1 MGGLGGRLVRGTFP
15 SIMTLFYRSG
25 AVILSERAGRARA
38 KDLRERA
45 RGTRASEG
53 SYRGA
58 FPTRPFEVEW
68 SVMATNPR
76 EALIRVVSAARD
88 QAKTILAT
96 LEQHG
101 HPQTSE
107 SNGVYFG
114 LVTILKQ
121 LRTIDPAPPV
131 AGLASELE
139 QLAGLCVGKLA
150 PLEAQ
155 LREAARVARGA
166 S

>member
-1 MGGLGGRLVRGTFP
+1 MEGMG
-15 SIMTLFYRSG
+15 
-25 AVILSERAGRARA
+25 
-38 KDLRERA
+38 
-45 RGTRASEG
+45 
-53 SYRGA
+53 
-58 FPTRPFEVEW
+58 
-68 SVMATNPR
+68 TNPR
-76 EALIRVVSAARD
+76 EELLRVVTAARD

-96 LEQHG
+96 LEQQG

-139 QLAGLCVGKLA
+139 QLAGLCIGKLA
-150 PLEAQ
+150 PVESL
-155 LREAARVARGA
+155 LREAARVARRG

>member
-1 MGGLGGRLVRGTFP
+1 
-15 SIMTLFYRSG
+15 
-25 AVILSERAGRARA
+25 
-38 KDLRERA
+38 
-45 RGTRASEG
+45 
-53 SYRGA
+53 
-58 FPTRPFEVEW
+58 
-68 SVMATNPR
+68 MATNPR
-76 EALIRVVSAARD
+76 EELIRAVSQAKD

-96 LEQHG
+96 LEQQG

-139 QLAGLCVGKLA
+139 QLAGLCIGKLA
-150 PLEAQ
+150 PLQPQ
-155 LREAARVARGA
+155 LREAARVARAG

>member
-1 MGGLGGRLVRGTFP
+1 MRHLV
-15 SIMTLFYRSG
+15 
-25 AVILSERAGRARA
+25 
-38 KDLRERA
+38 
-45 RGTRASEG
+45 
-53 SYRGA
+53 
-58 FPTRPFEVEW
+58 VEW
-68 SVMATNPR
+68 WVMATNPR
-76 EALIRVVSAARD
+76 EELIRVVSEARE
-88 QAKTILAT
+88 QAKSILAT

-114 LVTILKQ
+114 LVTLLKQ
-121 LRTIDPAPPV
+121 LRTIDPAPAV

-150 PLEAQ
+150 PLEAR
-155 LREAARVARGA
+155 LREAARVARGG

>member
-1 MGGLGGRLVRGTFP
+1 W
-15 SIMTLFYRSG
+15 
-25 AVILSERAGRARA
+25 
-38 KDLRERA
+38 
-45 RGTRASEG
+45 
-53 SYRGA
+53 GA
-58 FPTRPFEVEW
+58 FPTGPFEVEW
-68 SVMATNPR
+68 SVMGTNPR

-96 LEQHG
+96 LEQQG

-139 QLAGLCVGKLA
+139 QLAGLCIGKLA
-150 PLEAQ
+150 RLEPQ
-155 LREAARVARGA
+155 LRDAARVAREA

>member
-1 MGGLGGRLVRGTFP
+1 M
-15 SIMTLFYRSG
+15 
-25 AVILSERAGRARA
+25 
-38 KDLRERA
+38 
-45 RGTRASEG
+45 
-53 SYRGA
+53 
-58 FPTRPFEVEW
+58 
-68 SVMATNPR
+68 VMATNPR
-76 EALIRVVSAARD
+76 EQLIRAVSQAKD

-96 LEQHG
+96 LEQQG

-139 QLAGLCVGKLA
+139 QLAGLCIGKLA
-150 PLEAQ
+150 PLAPQ
-155 LREAARVARGA
+155 LREAARVARAG